1 MILGFLAFIPSAMDF
16 SNTGISI
23 FNNLTMILVSCGMIL
38 LSLRIMKKQNL

>member
-1 MILGFLAFIPSAMDF
+1 MDF